1 MVELRSVLVLLCRRR
16 LRRLRLLRR
25 LRPRRLVDFFR
36 GLLNI

>member
-1 MVELRSVLVLLCRRR
+1 MVELRSVLGILRRRR